1 MKAKMLLF
9 SLATALTLTSSASCI
24 RVYYNESSDAQQAS
38 KTTKL
43 FTKGNTTTSISN
55 VSFNRNAK
63 KTVNKEVSIPSFN
76 KISVAQNI
84 EVICDI
90 TNPSG
95 KAKISTT
102 AAGGKYLKVEVKN
115 GELLIHYDL
124 PNDFYKSKEEL
135 ATTIHISAN
144 SLQEIELSSAASLTL
159 NGDLKEKG
167 DVSIEL
173 SSAASINAGNIECA
187 KLEIEASSAGSFQAK
202 TITANLDIESTSA
215 AQIKIE
221 ALKGNLDIEATSGA
235 QIKIETLK
243 GNLDIEATS
252 ASQITIGNAIA
263 TETEIESTSASQI
276 AISNLNSRKLKI
288 EASSGSTVQANG
300 TWESISQN
308 ATSEAKIRLNSK

>member
-9 SLATALTLTSSASCI
+9 SLATALTVTSSASCI

-55 VSFNRNAK
+55 VTFNRNAK

-202 TITANLDIESTSA
+202 TITANLDIESTSG
-215 AQIKIE
+215 AQIQIE
-221 ALKGNLDIEATSGA
+221 ALKGNLDIEATS
-235 QIKIETLK
+235 
-243 GNLDIEATS
+243 
-252 ASQITIGNAIA
+252 ASQVTIGNVTA

-300 TWESISQN
+300 TWDSISQS
-308 ATSEAKIRLNSK
+308 ASSEAKIRLNSK

>member
-9 SLATALTLTSSASCI
+9 SLATALTVTSSASCI

-55 VSFNRNAK
+55 VTFNRNAK

-144 SLQEIELSSAASLTL
+144 SLQEIELSSAAS
-159 NGDLKEKG
+159 
-167 DVSIEL
+167 
-173 SSAASINAGNIECA
+173 INAGNIECA

-202 TITANLDIESTSA
+202 TITANLDIESTSG
-215 AQIKIE
+215 AQIKIETIKGNLDIESTSGAQIQIE
-221 ALKGNLDIEATSGA
+221 ALKGNLDIEATS
-235 QIKIETLK
+235 
-243 GNLDIEATS
+243 
-252 ASQITIGNAIA
+252 ASQVTIGNVTA

-300 TWESISQN
+300 TWDSISQS
-308 ATSEAKIRLNSK
+308 ASSEAKIRLNSK